1 LALFS
6 ALWHHPCYKNEEKKH
21 TFVISVRVLL
31 YIAIVISGWG
41 FASLEVS
48 DEIVTALKA
57 GKASDLVKYF
67 DEKVAL
73 KIINQ
78 EDVLSRAQAEANLKH
93 FFSKNAVRAFTSSH
107 VSSMNKQSQYIT
119 GTLETSGGKYRVSI
133 LIRHNLVSQF
143 RIEYDN
149 E

>member
-1 LALFS
+1 MR
-6 ALWHHPCYKNEEKKH
+6 HYPCYKSDEKKP
-21 TFVISVRVLL
+21 TFVIHVRFLV
-31 YIAIVISGWG
+31 YIAIIASA
-41 FASLEVS
+41 FAFSRFEVS

-57 GKASDLVKYF
+57 GKASELVKYF

-78 EDVLSRAQAEANLKH
+78 EDVLSKAQAEANLKH
-93 FFSKNAVRAFTSSH
+93 FFGKYTVKTFTSSH

-119 GTLETSGGKYRVSI
+119 GTLETSGGKFRVSI

-143 RIEYDN
+143 RIEPDN